1 MGTLLRDVRYAL
13 RVLGKQPG
21 FTAAAVLAVALGI
34 GANTTI
40 FSAFDVLLLRP
51 FSFHQPERVLLVWE
65 QNRQSGFLRGSVA
78 PANFYDLR
86 AQVRSLENLSAFYDS
101 SFNLSDGDKPER
113 IEGTIASASLFKAVN
128 AQPALGRLFT
138 EEEEQWGKDKV
149 VVLSHALWQRR
160 FGSNPEI
167 VGRQLSFN
175 GQSYTVLG
183 VMPPKFSF
191 PPNGGELWKP
201 LSFDTT
207 DARERGS
214 HFMRV
219 LGRLREG
226 ATPEQAQA
234 ELAAVARQLE
244 QQYPETN
251 AGRGFGVVSIVA
263 DYTRGA
269 RAGLVVLLGAVGF
282 VLLLA
287 CANVAN
293 LLLVRAA
300 SRQKE
305 IAIRMAMG
313 ASRARLVR
321 QLLTES
327 VVLALAGGGLGALL
341 AVWGVAL
348 MAGFIPQSLSK
359 YLPGW
364 ENMGVNPRA
373 LLFTLAVSLATG
385 LLFGLAPAIQATRAS
400 FTDALKEGGRTSGAG
415 ARNRLRSLLVVS
427 EITLS
432 LVLLIGA
439 GLLIRSFVR
448 LMRAEPGFDSSNVV
462 VMNLSLAGERYEK
475 TRARV
480 DFYQRLLGKIE
491 SLPGVTHAGAVN
503 VLPLSRSNADA
514 SFTVEGR
521 PPLPKGQQVYA
532 DWRAASPGYLAAM
545 NVPLRRGRLLD
556 ARDDRE
562 EAPRALVVSDRFV
575 ARFFPGEDP
584 VGKRLDFGEARE
596 KGYWEIVGVVGDV
609 KRDGMDEEIE
619 PAVYAA
625 YAKSP
630 WRSMTVVVKT
640 ANDPV
645 QIVAAV
651 QNELRGI
658 DRDQPVFNVQTMDR
672 VVHESLAPQRVTTAL
687 MGIFALVAL
696 ALATIGI
703 YAVTSYSVAQRTHE
717 IGVRMALG
725 AQRGDILRMIVRQ
738 GMTLTVVGLV
748 VGLGAS
754 FAVTRGMS
762 KILYGV
768 TATDPLTFVGISLL
782 LAAVAF
788 AANYFP
794 ARRATKVDPMT
805 ALRCE

>member
-13 RVLGKQPG
+13 RVLGQQPG
-21 FTAAAVLAVALGI
+21 FTAAAVLAVALGV

-51 FSFHQPERVLLVWE
+51 FSFRQPERVLLVWE
-65 QNRQSGFLRGSVA
+65 QNQQSGFMRGSVA

-86 AQVRSLENLSAFYDS
+86 AQVKSLDHLSAFYDT
-101 SFNLSDGDKPER
+101 SFNLSEGDKPER
-113 IEGTIASASLFKAVN
+113 IEGTVASAALFRAVE
-128 AQPALGRLFT
+128 ARPALGRLYT

-160 FGSNPEI
+160 FGSDPQV
-167 VGRQLSFN
+167 VGRQLNFN

-183 VMPPKFSF
+183 VMPPKFGF

-201 LSFDTT
+201 LSFDAEE
-207 DARERGS
+207 ARNRGS

-219 LGRLREG
+219 AGRLKDG
-226 ATPEQAQA
+226 TTPEEAKA
-234 ELAAVARQLE
+234 ELAGLARQLQ
-244 QQYPETN
+244 QQYPDTN

-269 RAGLVVLLGAVGF
+269 RAGLVVLMAAVGF

-313 ASRARLVR
+313 ASRTRLVR

-348 MAGFIPQSLSK
+348 MSGGIPQSLSK

-364 ENMGVNPRA
+364 ENIGVNPRA
-373 LLFTLAVSLATG
+373 LVFTLAVSLATG
-385 LLFGLAPAIQATRAS
+385 LLFGLAPAWQATRAS
-400 FTDALKEGGRTSGAG
+400 FTDALKEGGRTSGG
-415 ARNRLRSLLVVS
+415 GTRNRLRSLLVVS

-448 LMRAEPGFDSSNVV
+448 LMRVEPGFDSSNVV

-475 TRARV
+475 PRARI
-480 DFYQRLLGKIE
+480 DFYQQLLRKIE
-491 SLPGVTHAGAVN
+491 TLPGVTHAGAVN
-503 VLPLSRSNADA
+503 LIPLSRSNADS
-514 SFTVEGR
+514 SFTIEGR
-521 PPLPKGQQVYA
+521 PPLPKGQEVVA

-545 NVPLRRGRLLD
+545 NVPLRRGRFLD

-562 EAPRALVVSDRFV
+562 EAPRALLVSERFA

-584 VGKRLDFGEARE
+584 LGRRLDFGEARE

-619 PAVYAA
+619 PAVYAP

-630 WRSMTVVVKT
+630 WRTMTVVVKT

-672 VVHESLAPQRVTTAL
+672 VVHESLAPQRVTTVL
-687 MGIFALVAL
+687 MGVFALVAL

-703 YAVTSYSVAQRTHE
+703 YAVMSYAVAQRTHE

-725 AQRGDILRMIVRQ
+725 AQRADILRMIVRQ
-738 GMTLTVVGLV
+738 GMVLTFVGLAL
-748 VGLGAS
+748 GLGAS
-754 FAVTRGMS
+754 LVVTRGMT

-768 TATDPLTFVGISLL
+768 TATDPATFVGISLL

-794 ARRATKVDPMT
+794 ARRATRVDPMV
-805 ALRCE
+805 ALRHE